1 MTGLKQ
7 FSRIQTTALH
17 LDAFDPIEQFPTCGG
32 MDVFIGVVRNQHAGK
47 AVLALQYTAYT
58 PIAEKMMRQIEQEI
72 QRKYSLDYV
81 RVIHR
86 IGTLGIG
93 EKALIALAYAAHRR
107 EAFAAC
113 EELVERVKHEVPIW
127 KQEYYLDGSSAYVEG
142 CCIRDMS
149 DSKNFREIPSLLD
162 VLDQFEQRQDKEHSS
177 STCLNLNKR

>member
-1 MTGLKQ
+1 MDLKQ
-7 FSRIQTTALH
+7 FSRIQSTALEVK
-17 LDAFDPIEQFPTCGG
+17 DFDPIESFPACGG
-32 MDVFIGVVRNQHAGK
+32 IAVFIGVVRNQHAGK

-72 QRKYSLDYV
+72 QHKYSLDYV

-93 EKALIALAYAAHRR
+93 EKALIALVYAEHRR

-142 CCIRDMS
+142 CCIRHLS
-149 DSKNFREIPSLLD
+149 DEKTSPEMPSLLD
-162 VLDQFEQRQDKEHSS
+162 VLEQFEQRHDQEH
-177 STCLNLNKR
+177 